1 MSELQTGDFQQAVE
15 RFRTLRLGDLPAE
28 ALAVARHCLLDW
40 LGCALAGT
48 REPLSAI
55 LRDEIGGTAGEAS
68 LIGGGRAAARDA
80 ALVNGAAGH
89 ALDFDDTHTG
99 MGGHPTAPVL
109 PAALAL
115 AESRGATGAALLAAF
130 VAGLEVEC
138 RLGLYMGAEHYRL
151 GWHSTGTLGT
161 VGAAAAAA
169 HLLELDETRWRQAL
183 GIAATQAAG
192 LKASFGTMAKPLHA
206 GNAAR
211 NGLFAAQI
219 AARGFV
225 GAPDAIDAPQGLA
238 AAAANGRADAEKL
251 HGAGDRFLIIDTLF
265 KYHTACYLTHAG
277 INAASSLRGAIEPAV
292 IESVELRVNPSLLS
306 VCAIPEP
313 RTGLELKFSL
323 RGTTAMALL
332 GVETA
337 DLASFS
343 DAQARDA
350 ALVRLRDRVRLVTDP
365 SLASTRAIVSVAGQG
380 EQRRAEY
387 DSGLP
392 ERDLGRQWQRL
403 LAKFRGLATPI
414 IGARAAEHV
423 IATVATIEQADSLKE
438 LLALTA
444 PAPSLV

>member
-265 KYHTACYLTHAG
+265 KYHAACYLTHAG

>member
-1 MSELQTGDFQQAVE
+1 MSELQTGDFQQAVG

-265 KYHTACYLTHAG
+265 KYHAACYLTHAG

-423 IATVATIEQADSLKE
+423 IATVATIEQADSLKD

>member
-1 MSELQTGDFQQAVE
+1 MSELQTGDFQQAVG

-265 KYHTACYLTHAG
+265 KYHAACYLTHAG

-423 IATVATIEQADSLKE
+423 IATVATIEQADLLKE

>member
-1 MSELQTGDFQQAVE
+1 MSELQTGDFQQAVG

-265 KYHTACYLTHAG
+265 KYHAACYLTHAG

-343 DAQARDA
+343 DAQARGA

>member
-265 KYHTACYLTHAG
+265 TYHAACYLTHAG

>member
-1 MSELQTGDFQQAVE
+1 MSELQTGDFQQAVG

-89 ALDFDDTHTG
+89 ALDFDDTDTG

-265 KYHTACYLTHAG
+265 KYHAACYLTHAG

>member
-1 MSELQTGDFQQAVE
+1 MSELQTGDFQQAVG

-265 KYHTACYLTHAG
+265 KYHAACYLTHAG

-350 ALVRLRDRVRLVTDP
+350 ALARLRDRVRLVTDP

>member
-1 MSELQTGDFQQAVE
+1 MSELQTGDFQQAVG

-89 ALDFDDTHTG
+89 ALDFADTHTG

-265 KYHTACYLTHAG
+265 KYHAACYLTHAG

>member
-1 MSELQTGDFQQAVE
+1 MSELQTGGFQQAVG

-265 KYHTACYLTHAG
+265 KYHAACYLTHAG

>member
-1 MSELQTGDFQQAVE
+1 MSELQTGDFQQAVG

-265 KYHTACYLTHAG
+265 KYHAACYLTHAG

-444 PAPSLV
+444 PAP

>member
-1 MSELQTGDFQQAVE
+1 
-15 RFRTLRLGDLPAE
+15 
-28 ALAVARHCLLDW
+28 
-40 LGCALAGT
+40 
-48 REPLSAI
+48 
-55 LRDEIGGTAGEAS
+55 
-68 LIGGGRAAARDA
+68 
-80 ALVNGAAGH
+80 
-89 ALDFDDTHTG
+89 
-99 MGGHPTAPVL
+99 
-109 PAALAL
+109 
-115 AESRGATGAALLAAF
+115 
-130 VAGLEVEC
+130 
-138 RLGLYMGAEHYRL
+138 MGAEHYRL

-265 KYHTACYLTHAG
+265 KYHAACYLTHAG

>member
-1 MSELQTGDFQQAVE
+1 MSELQTGDFQQAVG

-265 KYHTACYLTHAG
+265 KYHAACYLTHAG

>member
-1 MSELQTGDFQQAVE
+1 MSELQTGDFQQAVG

-138 RLGLYMGAEHYRL
+138 RLGLYMGTEHYRL

-265 KYHTACYLTHAG
+265 KYHAACYLTHAG

>member
-1 MSELQTGDFQQAVE
+1 MSELQTGDFQQAVG

-265 KYHTACYLTHAG
+265 KYHAACYLTHAG

-306 VCAIPEP
+306 DCAIPEP

>member
-1 MSELQTGDFQQAVE
+1 MSELQTGDFQQAVG

-265 KYHTACYLTHAG
+265 KYHAACYLTHAG

-365 SLASTRAIVSVAGQG
+365 SLASTRAIISVAGQG